1 MSEIGGDVS
10 TLVVR
15 ASTDLTKEAAKM
27 TNESVKQ
34 FLLYM
39 IQKSKEQSDRAG
51 EIALKRL
58 IKSNDEIKLFD
69 LEQKQLKAFSE
80 LAKKYEVTYAVVE
93 DQKHYSVFYKQSDE
107 ARVKMVLEK
116 LLEQGI
122 NKESELTPSTKI
134 DEQDKSQSGLMA
146 IQQKLFGKDNEKAEL
161 KLSSE
166 ELKQLINKHENQKL
180 PYEVADPNGKIEMTF
195 VIDRD
200 GSYERIGL
208 NLNQLDER
216 VKRILE
222 NLKDNEKHQFDF
234 GDKSDR
240 FSVERQGNVF
250 LFKAEQSKE
259 QERGTNDRERL
270 AVKLGKTETERFSD
284 KVTPGERLT
293 LNERRQAITPLM
305 EAQKQAAPVKN
316 KNRERGGR

>member
-39 IQKSKEQSDRAG
+39 IQKAKEQSDRAG
-51 EIALKRL
+51 ETALKKL

-69 LEQKQLKAFSE
+69 LEQKQLRAFSE
-80 LAKKYEVTYAVVE
+80 LAKKYEVTYAIVE

-116 LLEQGI
+116 LLEQGLT
-122 NKESELTPSTKI
+122 KESNSASITKI

-146 IQQKLFGKDNEKAEL
+146 VQQKLFGQNNDGKPEPN
-161 KLSSE
+161 LSSE
-166 ELKQLINKHENQKL
+166 ELKQLINKHEEKL
-180 PYEVADPNGKIEMTF
+180 SKEITDPKGNSEMSF

-216 VKRILE
+216 VQRILG

-234 GDKSDR
+234 GVKSER

-250 LFKAEQSKE
+250 KFKTEQNKE
-259 QERGTNDRERL
+259 QGRDTNDRERL
-270 AVKLGKTETERFSD
+270 SVKLGKPEIERSTAKITFGD
-284 KVTPGERLT
+284 RLT
-293 LNERRQAITPLM
+293 LNEKRKEITPLM
-305 EAQKQAAPVKN
+305 EAQKQAPPVKN